1 MIRTITLALLSLSL
15 TFCATTTT
23 ATTPA
28 PSFSDPYTVAVHR
41 SVYHD
46 WTALLDKEGI
56 VHEDGQPDLYGMIQV
71 TAERADWARVWREEK
86 ERARRIDA
94 NFADPVTVRLHH
106 AWVAYLKATGVHHAA
121 GPQDEYGRHLVTFER
136 ADRERLRTVSRA
148 TRDLVLEASHSGNIE
163 NRPHFTKREE

>member
-1 MIRTITLALLSLSL
+1 MTRTIALALLFLSL
-15 TFCATTTT
+15 TFCATTT
-23 ATTPA
+23 TTPA

-41 SVYHD
+41 SVHHD
-46 WTALLDKEGI
+46 WAALLDAEGI
-56 VHEDGQPDLYGMIQV
+56 VHEDGRPDLYGMIPV
-71 TAERADWARVWREEK
+71 TAEREDWKRVWREEK

-94 NFADPVTVRLHH
+94 NFADPVTVRLNI
-106 AWVAYLKATGVHHAA
+106 AWVAYLKATGIHHLA

-148 TRDLVLEASHSGNIE
+148 ARDLALEASHSGNIE